1 MFNNTI
7 FGWLVLV
14 CLTYQREERDMKKRA
29 GGAASLLLAGLLG
42 EEHGVD
48 VGQDTT
54 LGDGDTGKELAEL
67 LIVADS
73 QLDVAGHDAGLLVV
87 AGSVSGQLKNL
98 GGQVLEDS
106 GEVHG
111 GTGTDALCRR
121 RKGER
126 KNKGELKMFSRI
138 SRPLLPHTFTT
149 AHCNN
154 TALLSS
160 SCSLA

>member
-1 MFNNTI
+1 
-7 FGWLVLV
+7 
-14 CLTYQREERDMKKRA
+14 MKKRA

-54 LGDGDTGKELAEL
+54 LGDGDTGQELAEL

-111 GTGTDALCRR
+111 GTGTDALCKRT
-121 RKGER
+121 KGDG
-126 KNKGELKMFSRI
+126 NKGETRMFSRI
-138 SRPLLPHTFTT
+138 TGHCYHTFTT
-149 AHCNN
+149 AHRSNCQM
-154 TALLSS
+154 LSS
-160 SCSLA
+160 STALSHD